1 MKTVLTMLFAAF
13 LISTSSVW
21 VRWAELAPSVSGF
34 YRMAIGGVLLI
45 LICLVQKRRLW
56 VDGRYLAQLF
66 IVALFFAADLW
77 LWHRS
82 IFYVGP
88 GLATVL
94 GNFQVFFMTL
104 FGVLFLQEKIGWRFL
119 LGLALTF
126 FGLFLLV
133 GIHWSDLNADYRL
146 GVFYGIGTAV
156 AYTGFMVTL
165 RRVQGQKDALTAM
178 ANLGVMSLL
187 CAALLLIEATLSNES
202 LYITTWTAFGSML
215 ALGVLCQ
222 VMGWVMITRTM
233 PLLPVSIVGLLLLL
247 QPAMSMVWDVLFFD
261 RPMSSNDYWGLMLVL
276 LGIYLATLKTRK
288 RIS

>member
-187 CAALLLIEATLSNES
+187 CAALLLIEAALSSES

-222 VMGWVMITRTM
+222 VMGWVLITRTM

>member
-1 MKTVLTMLFAAF
+1 MLFAAF